1 MYVGFSDTKNDV
13 NISRDDTPFILSI
26 EVTQIYINPCI
37 ELQVYHKS
45 LEKNIISRWDNFVV

>member
-45 LEKNIISRWDNFVV
+45 LEKNIISR